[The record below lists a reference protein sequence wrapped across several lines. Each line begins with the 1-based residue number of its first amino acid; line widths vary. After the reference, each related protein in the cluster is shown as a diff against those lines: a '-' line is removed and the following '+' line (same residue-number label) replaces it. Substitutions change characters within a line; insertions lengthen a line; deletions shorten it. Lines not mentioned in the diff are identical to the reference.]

1 MPLGKL
7 DLDDWLAGNVKPPF
21 EFHPGEPVRV
31 VVEGKAIVGKVAR
44 PLSNAPDPEYLIEL
58 ETNEDVAFRQS
69 ELTSLA
75 D

>member
-1 MPLGKL
+1 MPLGKI

-21 EFHPGEPVRV
+21 ELHPNEPVRV
-31 VVEGKAIVGKVAR
+31 VVDGKAILGKVVR
-44 PLSNAPDPEYLIEL
+44 PVTNAPDPEYLVEL
-58 ETNEDVAFRQS
+58 ETNEDVTFKQS